1 MSGILNKCNPI
12 FVLKLEMCFDMSVA
26 VLSHEKMPKTGF
38 LSLIFLNESLSVT
51 KKITTFIV
59 VTNCYLLNNNHTNHW
74 TVTDTKLMGQYI

>member
-1 MSGILNKCNPI
+1 MAFLTNAIQL
-12 FVLKLEMCFDMSVA
+12 SVA

-59 VTNCYLLNNNHTNHW
+59 VTNSYLLNNNHTNHW